1 MRCRWSV
8 RSHILVHSFSP
19 CFYIFSGVFR
29 KGGVRLY
36 RVLYRKWRPKTFE
49 DVTGQPQVTQT
60 LKQELVAGRIAHAY
74 LFTGSRGTG
83 KTTCAKILAKA
94 INCLNPIDGEP
105 CGTCEICRGIDE
117 GSVTDVVEIDAA
129 SNNGVDNIRML
140 REEAGFTPAMA
151 KYRVYI
157 IDEVHMLSIG
167 AFNALLK
174 TLEEPPAHVVFI
186 LATTEVH
193 KMPATILSRC
203 QRFEF
208 KRISPDDS
216 AQRLCYIAREEG
228 ADLDDEA
235 ALLIARLA
243 DGALRDALSILD
255 QCIGVSNHVTTEVVC
270 STVGIVG
277 REHLYQL
284 VDAAA
289 SQNSAKALELIDQLY
304 RGSKDMARLC
314 EELSVYFRNMMLIKT
329 MKDARAFIPVSE
341 EEFQSLT
348 KQALSLSLTAILHG
362 LDTIQDA
369 LEKIYRGAN
378 ARITFEMT
386 MIQLCTPQLDT
397 SAEALLRRI
406 NALERKA
413 IAPTA
418 ASSVSAENDGVAAQQ
433 VTAPAVSSDVAIQ
446 QAAASAASSNVT
458 AQQVT
463 VPEVSNDVAVQ
474 QVTTS
479 LETASSSSQEPISKV
494 PSEAVVPNTLKTDGI
509 SSSSITNVEELPAN
523 MQTTTAKRITISQEP
538 AQQVS
543 EETVVTHP
551 KVGGSAHV
559 LEEWPEILQILGGY
573 SKAIATAFTGTN
585 AFVSG
590 DYVLIDAPSDSMAFE
605 LLRKSSQR
613 EQMREAIRQATG
625 KVYKL
630 GPYRKKEDTHT
641 VNSDP
646 LKQLAEQ
653 AEQAGIDVQI
663 K

>member
-1 MRCRWSV
+1 M
-8 RSHILVHSFSP
+8 HSFSP

-341 EEFQSLT
+341 KEFQSLT

-406 NALERKA
+406 DALERKA

-433 VTAPAVSSDVAIQ
+433 VTAPAV
-446 QAAASAASSNVT
+446 SSNVT

>member
-1 MRCRWSV
+1 
-8 RSHILVHSFSP
+8 
-19 CFYIFSGVFR
+19 
-29 KGGVRLY
+29 LY

-406 NALERKA
+406 DALERKA

-418 ASSVSAENDGVAAQQ
+418 ASSVSAENDSVAAQQ

-463 VPEVSNDVAVQ
+463 VPKVSNDVAVQ
-474 QVTTS
+474 QVTTY

-523 MQTTTAKRITISQEP
+523 MQTTAAKRITISQEP

>member
-1 MRCRWSV
+1 M
-8 RSHILVHSFSP
+8 
-19 CFYIFSGVFR
+19 
-29 KGGVRLY
+29 Y

-235 ALLIARLA
+235 ALLITRLA

-406 NALERKA
+406 DALERKA

-433 VTAPAVSSDVAIQ
+433 VTA
-446 QAAASAASSNVT
+446 SAASSDVT

-463 VPEVSNDVAVQ
+463 VPKVSNDVAVQ

-523 MQTTTAKRITISQEP
+523 MQTTAAKRITISQEP

>member
-1 MRCRWSV
+1 MLCLFWQRQKCTKCRQ
-8 RSHILVHSFSP
+8 R
-19 CFYIFSGVFR
+19 FY
-29 KGGVRLY
+29 
-36 RVLYRKWRPKTFE
+36 P
-49 DVTGQPQVTQT
+49 
-60 LKQELVAGRIAHAY
+60 
-74 LFTGSRGTG
+74 
-83 KTTCAKILAKA
+83 
-94 INCLNPIDGEP
+94 
-105 CGTCEICRGIDE
+105 
-117 GSVTDVVEIDAA
+117 
-129 SNNGVDNIRML
+129 
-140 REEAGFTPAMA
+140 
-151 KYRVYI
+151 
-157 IDEVHMLSIG
+157 
-167 AFNALLK
+167 
-174 TLEEPPAHVVFI
+174 
-186 LATTEVH
+186 
-193 KMPATILSRC
+193 RC

-418 ASSVSAENDGVAAQQ
+418 ASSVLAENDGVAAQQ

-523 MQTTTAKRITISQEP
+523 MQTTAAKRITISQES

-630 GPYRKKEDTHT
+630 GPYRKKRI
-641 VNSDP
+641 
-646 LKQLAEQ
+646 LIQ
-653 AEQAGIDVQI
+653 
-663 K
+663 

>member
-1 MRCRWSV
+1 M
-8 RSHILVHSFSP
+8 HSFSP

-406 NALERKA
+406 DALERKA

-433 VTAPAVSSDVAIQ
+433 VTAPAVSSDVTAQ
-446 QAAASAASSNVT
+446 QAAASAASSDVT

-463 VPEVSNDVAVQ
+463 VPKVSNDVAVQ

-523 MQTTTAKRITISQEP
+523 MQTTAAKRITISQEP

>member
-1 MRCRWSV
+1 M
-8 RSHILVHSFSP
+8 HSFSP

>member
-1 MRCRWSV
+1 M
-8 RSHILVHSFSP
+8 
-19 CFYIFSGVFR
+19 
-29 KGGVRLY
+29 Y

-406 NALERKA
+406 DALERKA

-446 QAAASAASSNVT
+446 QAAASAASSDVT

-463 VPEVSNDVAVQ
+463 VPAVSNDVAVQ

-523 MQTTTAKRITISQEP
+523 MQTTAAKRITISQES

-551 KVGGSAHV
+551 TVGGSAHV

>member
-1 MRCRWSV
+1 
-8 RSHILVHSFSP
+8 VHSFSP

-523 MQTTTAKRITISQEP
+523 MQTTAAKRITISQES

>member
-1 MRCRWSV
+1 M
-8 RSHILVHSFSP
+8 
-19 CFYIFSGVFR
+19 
-29 KGGVRLY
+29 Y

>member
-1 MRCRWSV
+1 M
-8 RSHILVHSFSP
+8 HSFSP

-386 MIQLCTPQLDT
+386 MMQLCTPQLDT

-523 MQTTTAKRITISQEP
+523 MQTTAAKRITISQES

>member
-1 MRCRWSV
+1 
-8 RSHILVHSFSP
+8 
-19 CFYIFSGVFR
+19 
-29 KGGVRLY
+29 LY

-523 MQTTTAKRITISQEP
+523 MQTTAAKRITISQES

>member
-1 MRCRWSV
+1 MFFR
-8 RSHILVHSFSP
+8 L
-19 CFYIFSGVFR
+19 FR

-49 DVTGQPQVTQT
+49 DVTGQPQVTKT

-208 KRISPDDS
+208 KRISPADS

-228 ADLDDEA
+228 ADLDEEA

-289 SQNSAKALELIDQLY
+289 SQDSAKALELIDQLY
-304 RGSKDMARLC
+304 NGSKDMARLC
-314 EELSVYFRNMMLIKT
+314 EELSTYFRNMMLIKT

-348 KQALSLSLTAILHG
+348 KQALSLSLTAILHA

-397 SAEALLRRI
+397 SVEALLRRI
-406 NALERKA
+406 DALERKA
-413 IAPTA
+413 IAPTITA
-418 ASSVSAENDGVAAQQ
+418 PPTVSSVSAER
-433 VTAPAVSSDVAIQ
+433 S
-446 QAAASAASSNVT
+446 
-458 AQQVT
+458 
-463 VPEVSNDVAVQ
+463 DVAVQ
-474 QVTTS
+474 KA
-479 LETASSSSQEPISKV
+479 TAPSKTESSNSQEPIQKEV
-494 PSEAVVPNTLKTDGI
+494 PAEIVLNTLATDDV
-509 SSSSITNVEELPAN
+509 SLNSAANSESLPERT
-523 MQTTTAKRITISQEP
+523 QPTAAKYVTISQES
-538 AQQVS
+538 AQQQT
-543 EETVVTHP
+543 EETVVSQP
-551 KVGGSAHV
+551 KVGGPAHV

-585 AFVSG
+585 AFVNG
-590 DYVLIDAPSDSMAFE
+590 DYVLIDAPADSMAFE

-630 GPYRKKEDTHT
+630 GPYRKKEDSPT

-646 LKQLAEQ
+646 LKQLAKQ

>member
-1 MRCRWSV
+1 M
-8 RSHILVHSFSP
+8 
-19 CFYIFSGVFR
+19 
-29 KGGVRLY
+29 Y

-406 NALERKA
+406 DALERKA

-523 MQTTTAKRITISQEP
+523 MQTTAAKRITISQEP

-630 GPYRKKEDTHT
+630 GPYRKKEDTHP

>member
-1 MRCRWSV
+1 M
-8 RSHILVHSFSP
+8 
-19 CFYIFSGVFR
+19 
-29 KGGVRLY
+29 Y

-341 EEFQSLT
+341 EGFQSLT

-433 VTAPAVSSDVAIQ
+433 VTAPA
-446 QAAASAASSNVT
+446 ASSNVT

-523 MQTTTAKRITISQEP
+523 MQTTAAKRITISQES

>member
-1 MRCRWSV
+1 M
-8 RSHILVHSFSP
+8 HSFSP

-406 NALERKA
+406 DALERKA

-433 VTAPAVSSDVAIQ
+433 VTAPAVSS
-446 QAAASAASSNVT
+446 
-458 AQQVT
+458 
-463 VPEVSNDVAVQ
+463 DVAVQ

-523 MQTTTAKRITISQEP
+523 MQTTAAKRITISQES

>member
-1 MRCRWSV
+1 M
-8 RSHILVHSFSP
+8 HSFSP

-341 EEFQSLT
+341 EGFQSLT

-523 MQTTTAKRITISQEP
+523 MQTTAAKRITISQES

>member
-1 MRCRWSV
+1 M
-8 RSHILVHSFSP
+8 
-19 CFYIFSGVFR
+19 
-29 KGGVRLY
+29 Y

-406 NALERKA
+406 DALERKA

-523 MQTTTAKRITISQEP
+523 MQTTAAKRITISQES

>member
-1 MRCRWSV
+1 M
-8 RSHILVHSFSP
+8 
-19 CFYIFSGVFR
+19 
-29 KGGVRLY
+29 Y

-167 AFNALLK
+167 A
-174 TLEEPPAHVVFI
+174 LEEPPAHVVFI

-406 NALERKA
+406 DALERKA

-463 VPEVSNDVAVQ
+463 VPKVSNDVAVQ
-474 QVTTS
+474 QVTTY

-523 MQTTTAKRITISQEP
+523 MQTTAAKRITISQEP

>member
-1 MRCRWSV
+1 M
-8 RSHILVHSFSP
+8 
-19 CFYIFSGVFR
+19 
-29 KGGVRLY
+29 Y

-494 PSEAVVPNTLKTDGI
+494 PSEAVVPNTLKIDGI

-523 MQTTTAKRITISQEP
+523 MQTTAAKRITISQES

>member
-1 MRCRWSV
+1 M
-8 RSHILVHSFSP
+8 
-19 CFYIFSGVFR
+19 
-29 KGGVRLY
+29 Y

-341 EEFQSLT
+341 EELQSLT

-406 NALERKA
+406 DALERKA

-523 MQTTTAKRITISQEP
+523 MQTTAAKRITISQEP

>member
-1 MRCRWSV
+1 M
-8 RSHILVHSFSP
+8 
-19 CFYIFSGVFR
+19 
-29 KGGVRLY
+29 
-36 RVLYRKWRPKTFE
+36 LYRKWRPQTFE

-94 INCLNPIDGEP
+94 INCLHPVDGEP

-174 TLEEPPAHVVFI
+174 TLEEPPAHVIFI

-208 KRISPDDS
+208 KRISPADS
-216 AQRLCYIAREEG
+216 AQRLCYIAQEEG
-228 ADLDDEA
+228 ANLDEEA

-284 VDAAA
+284 VDAVA
-289 SQNSAKALELIDQLY
+289 SQDSANALELIDQLY
-304 RGSKDMARLC
+304 NGSKDMARLC
-314 EELSVYFRNMMLIKT
+314 EELSTYFRNMMLIKT
-329 MKDARAFIPVSE
+329 VKDARALIPVSE

-348 KQALSLSLTAILHG
+348 KQALTLSLTAILHG

-397 SAEALLRRI
+397 SVEALLRRI
-406 NALERKA
+406 DALERKA
-413 IAPTA
+413 ITAPTVV
-418 ASSVSAENDGVAAQQ
+418 ASVPAESNDVVVQ
-433 VTAPAVSSDVAIQ
+433 Q
-446 QAAASAASSNVT
+446 QAAPLEKERSSYQEQIPKAPPAEVVT
-458 AQQVT
+458 NT
-463 VPEVSNDVAVQ
+463 
-474 QVTTS
+474 
-479 LETASSSSQEPISKV
+479 
-494 PSEAVVPNTLKTDGI
+494 SEAAVVSSTSVANSEVLPQKT
-509 SSSSITNVEELPAN
+509 
-523 MQTTTAKRITISQEP
+523 QTTDANRITISQEP
-538 AQQVS
+538 VQQPT
-543 EETVVTHP
+543 EGTVVAQP
-551 KVGGSAHV
+551 KIGGSVHA

-625 KVYKL
+625 RVYKL
-630 GPYRKKEDTHT
+630 GPYRKKEDNHT
-641 VNSDP
+641 ANSDP
-646 LKQLAEQ
+646 LKQLAQ
-653 AEQAGIDVQI
+653 RAEQAGIDVQI

>member
-1 MRCRWSV
+1 M
-8 RSHILVHSFSP
+8 
-19 CFYIFSGVFR
+19 
-29 KGGVRLY
+29 Y

-314 EELSVYFRNMMLIKT
+314 EELSVYFRNMMLIKI

-523 MQTTTAKRITISQEP
+523 MQTTAAKRITISQES

>member
-1 MRCRWSV
+1 M
-8 RSHILVHSFSP
+8 
-19 CFYIFSGVFR
+19 
-29 KGGVRLY
+29 Y

-523 MQTTTAKRITISQEP
+523 MQTTAAKRITISQES

-630 GPYRKKEDTHT
+630 GPYRKK
-641 VNSDP
+641 
-646 LKQLAEQ
+646 
-653 AEQAGIDVQI
+653 
-663 K
+663 

>member
-1 MRCRWSV
+1 M
-8 RSHILVHSFSP
+8 
-19 CFYIFSGVFR
+19 
-29 KGGVRLY
+29 Y

-406 NALERKA
+406 DALERKA

-463 VPEVSNDVAVQ
+463 VPKVSNDVAVQ
-474 QVTTS
+474 QVTTY
-479 LETASSSSQEPISKV
+479 LETTSSSSQEPISKV

-523 MQTTTAKRITISQEP
+523 MQTTAAKRITISQEP

>member
-1 MRCRWSV
+1 M
-8 RSHILVHSFSP
+8 
-19 CFYIFSGVFR
+19 
-29 KGGVRLY
+29 Y

-406 NALERKA
+406 DALERKA

-446 QAAASAASSNVT
+446 QAAASAASSNDT

-523 MQTTTAKRITISQEP
+523 MQTTAAKRITISQEP

>member
-49 DVTGQPQVTQT
+49 DVTGQPQVTKT
-60 LKQELVAGRIAHAY
+60 LKQELVSGRIAHAY

-208 KRISPDDS
+208 KRISPADS

-289 SQNSAKALELIDQLY
+289 SQDSAKALKLIDQLY
-304 RGSKDMARLC
+304 NGSKDMARLC
-314 EELSVYFRNMMLIKT
+314 EELSTYFRNMMLIKT

-397 SAEALLRRI
+397 SVEALLRRI
-406 NALERKA
+406 DALERKA
-413 IAPTA
+413 MAPTVT
-418 ASSVSAENDGVAAQQ
+418 VS
-433 VTAPAVSSDVAIQ
+433 TAVSST
-446 QAAASAASSNVT
+446 SEESNK
-458 AQQVT
+458 
-463 VPEVSNDVAVQ
+463 VAVQ
-474 QVTTS
+474 HTIAPAADNEVTIQHAVAPV
-479 LETASSSSQEPISKV
+479 ETGSGNLQEPMSKAA
-494 PSEAVVPNTLKTDGI
+494 PTEI
-509 SSSSITNVEELPAN
+509 ITNNLEEDGVSSGLVTNAVGLSAN
-523 MQTTTAKRITISQEP
+523 IQTTATKQMNISPES
-538 AQQVS
+538 AQQAP
-543 EETVVTHP
+543 EETVVAHP
-551 KVGGSAHV
+551 KVGDSAHV

-663 K
+663 KKN

>member
-1 MRCRWSV
+1 M
-8 RSHILVHSFSP
+8 
-19 CFYIFSGVFR
+19 
-29 KGGVRLY
+29 
-36 RVLYRKWRPKTFE
+36 
-49 DVTGQPQVTQT
+49 
-60 LKQELVAGRIAHAY
+60 
-74 LFTGSRGTG
+74 
-83 KTTCAKILAKA
+83 
-94 INCLNPIDGEP
+94 NPIDGEP

-406 NALERKA
+406 DALERKA

-446 QAAASAASSNVT
+446 QAAASAASSDVT

-463 VPEVSNDVAVQ
+463 VPAVSNDVAVQ

-523 MQTTTAKRITISQEP
+523 MQTTAAKRITISQES

>member
-341 EEFQSLT
+341 KEFQSLT

-406 NALERKA
+406 DALERKA

-433 VTAPAVSSDVAIQ
+433 VTAPAVSS
-446 QAAASAASSNVT
+446 
-458 AQQVT
+458 
-463 VPEVSNDVAVQ
+463 EVAVQ
-474 QVTTS
+474 QGATS
-479 LETASSSSQEPISKV
+479 LETESSGPQEPISKV
-494 PSEAVVPNTLKTDGI
+494 PSEAVVPNTLKTDGV

-523 MQTTTAKRITISQEP
+523 MQTTGAKRITISQEP
-538 AQQVS
+538 VQQTS
-543 EETVVTHP
+543 EETVVAQP

>member
-1 MRCRWSV
+1 M
-8 RSHILVHSFSP
+8 
-19 CFYIFSGVFR
+19 
-29 KGGVRLY
+29 Y

-208 KRISPDDS
+208 KRISPGDS

-406 NALERKA
+406 DALERKA

-433 VTAPAVSSDVAIQ
+433 VTAPAVSS
-446 QAAASAASSNVT
+446 
-458 AQQVT
+458 
-463 VPEVSNDVAVQ
+463 DVAVQ

>member
-1 MRCRWSV
+1 M
-8 RSHILVHSFSP
+8 
-19 CFYIFSGVFR
+19 
-29 KGGVRLY
+29 Y

-341 EEFQSLT
+341 EGFQSLT

-523 MQTTTAKRITISQEP
+523 MQTTAAKRITISQES

-590 DYVLIDAPSDSMAFE
+590 DYVLIDAPSDSTAFE
-605 LLRKSSQR
+605 LLRKSSKR

>member
-1 MRCRWSV
+1 M
-8 RSHILVHSFSP
+8 
-19 CFYIFSGVFR
+19 
-29 KGGVRLY
+29 Y

-83 KTTCAKILAKA
+83 KTACAKILAKA

-341 EEFQSLT
+341 EGFQSLT

-523 MQTTTAKRITISQEP
+523 MQTTAAKRITISQES

>member
-1 MRCRWSV
+1 M
-8 RSHILVHSFSP
+8 HSFSP

-60 LKQELVAGRIAHAY
+60 LKQELVAGRITHAY

-523 MQTTTAKRITISQEP
+523 MQTTAAKRITISQES

>member
-1 MRCRWSV
+1 M
-8 RSHILVHSFSP
+8 
-19 CFYIFSGVFR
+19 
-29 KGGVRLY
+29 Y

-203 QRFEF
+203 QIFEF

-406 NALERKA
+406 DALERKA

-446 QAAASAASSNVT
+446 QAAASAASSDVT

-463 VPEVSNDVAVQ
+463 VPAVSNDVAVQ

-523 MQTTTAKRITISQEP
+523 MQTTAAKRITISQES

>member
-1 MRCRWSV
+1 M
-8 RSHILVHSFSP
+8 HSFSP

-60 LKQELVAGRIAHAY
+60 LKQELVAGRIAHTY

-406 NALERKA
+406 DALERKA

-463 VPEVSNDVAVQ
+463 VPKVSNDVAVQ
-474 QVTTS
+474 QVTTY

-523 MQTTTAKRITISQEP
+523 MQTTAAKRITISQEP

>member
-1 MRCRWSV
+1 M
-8 RSHILVHSFSP
+8 
-19 CFYIFSGVFR
+19 
-29 KGGVRLY
+29 Y

-186 LATTEVH
+186 LATTELH

>member
-1 MRCRWSV
+1 M
-8 RSHILVHSFSP
+8 
-19 CFYIFSGVFR
+19 
-29 KGGVRLY
+29 
-36 RVLYRKWRPKTFE
+36 FE
-49 DVTGQPQVTQT
+49 DVTGQPQVTKT
-60 LKQELVAGRIAHAY
+60 LKQELVAERIAHAY

-94 INCLNPIDGEP
+94 INCLNPVDGEP

-129 SNNGVDNIRML
+129 SNNGVDHIRML

-157 IDEVHMLSIG
+157 IDEVHMLSVG

-208 KRISPDDS
+208 KRISPADS
-216 AQRLCYIAREEG
+216 AQRLCYIAQKEG
-228 ADLDDEA
+228 ADLDQEA

-255 QCIGVSNHVTTEVVC
+255 QCIGVSNHVTAEIVC

-284 VDAAA
+284 VDAIAL
-289 SQNSAKALELIDQLY
+289 QDSAKALELIDQLY
-304 RGSKDMARLC
+304 NGSKDMARLC
-314 EELSVYFRNMMLIKT
+314 EELSAYFRNMMLIKT

-348 KQALSLSLTAILHG
+348 KQAHSLSLTAILHG
-362 LDTIQDA
+362 LDTIQNA

-386 MIQLCTPQLDT
+386 MLQLCTPQLDT
-397 SAEALLRRI
+397 NAEALLRRI
-406 NALERKA
+406 DALERKA
-413 IAPTA
+413 MAAPTIV
-418 ASSVSAENDGVAAQQ
+418 SSAPAENSEVA
-433 VTAPAVSSDVAIQ
+433 VHKETAPLETESSDAHVVI
-446 QAAASAASSNVT
+446 
-458 AQQVT
+458 
-463 VPEVSNDVAVQ
+463 PEVSPSEVIPD
-474 QVTTS
+474 TMKIDD
-479 LETASSSSQEPISKV
+479 ASSSSV
-494 PSEAVVPNTLKTDGI
+494 TNSEVFQKKT
-509 SSSSITNVEELPAN
+509 
-523 MQTTTAKRITISQEP
+523 QTTAAKRITIPQEP
-538 AQQVS
+538 VHQLS
-543 EETVVTHP
+543 EETVVAQP
-551 KVGGSAHV
+551 QIGGPAHE

-630 GPYRKKEDTHT
+630 GPYRRKEENHT

-646 LKQLAEQ
+646 LKQLAKQ

-663 K
+663 KEN

>member
-1 MRCRWSV
+1 M
-8 RSHILVHSFSP
+8 HSFSP

-406 NALERKA
+406 DALERKA

-433 VTAPAVSSDVAIQ
+433 VTAPAV
-446 QAAASAASSNVT
+446 SSNVT